1 MQALL
6 ECTNSI
12 TPANPPKYQR
22 WGEAQAYLDAA
33 YENDVAKQ
41 TVADYINRTWPQDG
55 VIVTASAARARASR
69 TGATASSS
77 SLTDPRNKTRRNPDS
92 DDEEVLGVAP
102 KRLRRSLPLPLPLS
116 PPLLSSPIS
125 LLSSPISEADLDD
138 DDDDDLSWMF
148 YSSSEEEWNSRDCQ
162 AQVHPMYATASSSEE
177 EDSPPWDSALSPAY

>member
-1 MQALL
+1 MQALS

-12 TPANPPKYQR
+12 TPAKPQYQR

-33 YENDVAKQ
+33 YTNDVARQ

-125 LLSSPISEADLDD
+125 LLSSPISGADLDD

-148 YSSSEEEWNSRDCQ
+148 YSSSEEEWNSRDFQ

-177 EDSPPWDSALSPAY
+177 EDSPPCDTPLSPAY

>member
-1 MQALL
+1 MQALS

-12 TPANPPKYQR
+12 TPAKPQYQR

-102 KRLRRSLPLPLPLS
+102 KRLRLSLPLPLPLS

-125 LLSSPISEADLDD
+125 LLSSPISEADLGEQSSE
-138 DDDDDLSWMF
+138 DDLSWML
-148 YSSSEEEWNSRDCQ
+148 YSSSEENSRDFRS
-162 AQVHPMYATASSSEE
+162 QVHPMRATASSSEE
-177 EDSPPWDSALSPAY
+177 EDSPPLSPAY